1 MEASKRRD
9 ILQDVL
15 TEYGYTGWYVIEPIT
30 LNPENFLLF
39 NPTEK
44 KMAEISIPEARLAD
58 PRQRRA
64 IGESVAL
71 TIENSSYA
79 LPQAPQSASRS
90 SRP

>member
-1 MEASKRRD
+1 MEALKKRD
-9 ILQDVL
+9 ILQNIL
-15 TEYGYTGWYVIEPIT
+15 TEYGYSGWYVIEPIT

-44 KMAEISIPEARLAD
+44 KMGELAVPDAWLAD

-71 TIENSSYA
+71 TIENSGYA
-79 LPQAPQSASRS
+79 LPQAPQSASRL